1 MAFTTVDNPE
11 LYLQAK
17 TYSGNGSTNAITF
30 DGSENMQPDWLWLK
44 TRSNAVGSNIFDVL
58 RGTNSLH
65 SDTAGAQAD
74 RASDGF
80 TSLDS
85 DGFTLN
91 GSGSGGSIN
100 VSGRTYVGWGW
111 KAGSSVSGNT
121 TGSGTA
127 KSYTGS
133 VNTTAGFSIISFTG
147 NGTSGHTIPH
157 NLGVAPA
164 WVIVKRYDDSNNWRV
179 GHNGLTSWEYRLTLE
194 TNDAQGSQS
203 AVFNSTAPTSSVV
216 TLGNSG
222 SANGN
227 GNTYIMYSFAD
238 IKGYSKFGKYTGNA
252 NVDGPMIY
260 TGFRP
265 SYVLIKNAAASEH
278 WRIYDNK
285 RDTFNHMYHVLF
297 ANEASAESTVDNASE
312 EIDFLSNGIKIRSSA
327 QQLNGSGQ
335 NLVYMAF
342 AESPFVNSSGVP
354 NNGR

>member
-44 TRSNAVGSNIFDVL
+44 CRSDANGSNIFDVL

-111 KAGSSVSGNT
+111 KAGGSASSNSNGSITSSVSA
-121 TGSGTA
+121 S
-127 KSYTGS
+127 
-133 VNTTAGFSIISFTG
+133 TTAGFSIVSYTG
-147 NGTSGHTIPH
+147 TGSSATIGHGLGSIPQ
-157 NLGVAPA
+157 
-164 WVIVKRYDDSNNWRV
+164 WIIVKNRGATDPWMVYHHSV
-179 GHNGLTSWEYRLTLE
+179 MTASG
-194 TNDAQGSQS
+194 TNKQFMTMNTNSALQS
-203 AVFNSTAPTSSVV
+203 NSTNTTWESVSTSTFGIGNDYGLNTSSE
-216 TLGNSG
+216 N
-222 SANGN
+222 
-227 GNTYIMYSFAD
+227 YIAYCFAD
-238 IKGYSKFGKYTGNA
+238 VKGYSKFGKYTGNA